1 MLETHYKHG
10 PKGRDSIK
18 TKEASEP
25 RTFSRQEASRE
36 YYSVVNM
43 DHSLWKM
50 ENDSELR
57 A

>member
-43 DHSLWKM
+43 DQSLWKM